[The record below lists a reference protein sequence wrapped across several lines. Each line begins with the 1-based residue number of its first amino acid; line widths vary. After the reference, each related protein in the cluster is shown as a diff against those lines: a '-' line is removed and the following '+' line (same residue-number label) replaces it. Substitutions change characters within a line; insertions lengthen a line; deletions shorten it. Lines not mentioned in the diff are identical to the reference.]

1 MELFFGGNKSFS
13 CINAVHNRAMRFY
26 LGVGKYTP
34 NAAVSGEMGWVPPV
48 VRQWKHIANF
58 WVRLSQTNDTR
69 LNKRIAMWAHGKSS
83 RCKNWFSV
91 IGKHFT
97 QFKIE
102 NFNNLD
108 RPLHKQSF
116 INGVEKATMNI
127 YLADWLATL
136 NKVNGSASLGRN
148 KLRTYRTFK
157 QVYET
162 EGYCN
167 LILPPSHRSA
177 LCKFRC
183 GVSPIRIETG
193 RYENLQLDDRKC
205 PFCNVPEDELHVYLH

>member
-1 MELFFGGNKSFS
+1 
-13 CINAVHNRAMRFY
+13 
-26 LGVGKYTP
+26 
-34 NAAVSGEMGWVPPV
+34 
-48 VRQWKHIANF
+48 
-58 WVRLSQTNDTR
+58 
-69 LNKRIAMWAHGKSS
+69 MWAHGKSS

-127 YLADWLATL
+127 YLADWLVTL
-136 NKVNGSASLGRN
+136 NKVNGSAGLGRN

-183 GVSPIRIETG
+183 GVAPIRIETG
-193 RYENLQLDDRKC
+193 RYENLPLEDRKC
-205 PFCNVPEDELHVYLH
+205 PFCNVLEDEQHVLLDCVMYTDLRSELFVKAEEAKPDFAELVKNDQLSYLLTSPLIVRYCAKTCFNILKRRRFYLSK